1 MVRIKVSSGP
11 AVSFHVEQGRPVY
24 VNGEAYTGAYTVTP
38 DVADQVLPT
47 AGKLLREN
55 VAVEKIPLYL
65 VRNRQDGITAYIG
78 GEKYAD

>member
-1 MVRIKVSSGP
+1 MVRLNVSSGP
-11 AVSFHVEQGRPVY
+11 AVSFHVERGRPVY
-24 VNGEAYTGAYTVTP
+24 VNGEPYVGDCTVTP

-55 VAVEKIPLYL
+55 VTVEKIPLYL
-65 VRNRQDGITAYIG
+65 VRNRQNGMTAYIG